1 LSVVWQQKTEGRETY
16 LVTGGG
22 IRRKFA
28 SLIEVGDG
36 QQVANTA
43 APGVGS
49 GGPVL
54 YGRVFGRGN
63 QGLGVE
69 RASGRGET
77 SAGGC
82 EEMQTVRIA
91 GSINGWRGGGGQ
103 GNLDGLHGASREH
116 GYEERGEEEEEE
128 EGMVVVGEEREKMMS
143 IREVD
148 GEGGDLTLVTQKAI
162 YSNRP
167 IESKI
172 REGRMG

>member
-1 LSVVWQQKTEGRETY
+1 VGWQQKTEGRETY
-16 LVTGGG
+16 LVIGGC

-43 APGVGS
+43 APGVGR

-63 QGLGVE
+63 QGREMLGVE

-77 SAGGC
+77 SASGC

-91 GSINGWRGGGGQ
+91 GNGWRGGGAH
-103 GNLDGLHGASREH
+103 GNLDGLHGTSREH
-116 GYEERGEEEEEE
+116 GYEGRGKE
-128 EGMVVVGEEREKMMS
+128 EG
-143 IREVD
+143 IWW
-148 GEGGDLTLVTQKAI
+148 
-162 YSNRP
+162 
-167 IESKI
+167 
-172 REGRMG
+172 